1 MVTGGRII
9 VLGIGNPLCRD
20 DGIGIR
26 IVAEMREGGKYP
38 GIEIIDGGAAPDLF
52 SLLDEDV
59 SKLIIV
65 DALRGGGQPGEIYR
79 LKLGAENIADEAPAS
94 LHGMGIL
101 DSLKLM
107 RQLGRRLP
115 EVIIIG
121 IEPEDVSHG
130 LRLSPAIEA
139 LVPGLI
145 KAVEEELYRYH

>member
-1 MVTGGRII
+1 METRGRIT

-26 IVAEMREGGKYP
+26 IVGEMRESGKYSE
-38 GIEIIDGGAAPDLF
+38 IDIIDGGAAPDLF
-52 SLLDEDV
+52 SLLDTNI

-65 DALRGGGQPGEIYR
+65 DALRGGGRPGEIYR
-79 LKLGAENIADEAPAS
+79 LKVGGENIADETPSS

-107 RQLGRRLP
+107 KQLGRCLP
-115 EVIIIG
+115 AMIIIG
-121 IEPEDVSHG
+121 IEPSDVSHG

-139 LVPGLI
+139 LVPDLI
-145 KAVEEELYRYH
+145 KAVEEELC

>member
-1 MVTGGRII
+1 MEKGGRII

-20 DGIGIR
+20 DGTGIR
-26 IVAEMREGGKYP
+26 VVAEMRDSGKYP
-38 GIEIIDGGAAPDLF
+38 EIAIIDGGAAPDLF
-52 SLLDEDV
+52 SLMDDDV
-59 SKLIIV
+59 GKLIIV
-65 DALRGGGQPGEIYR
+65 DALRGGGRPGEIYR

-145 KAVEEELYRYH
+145 KAVEEELCRYH

>member
-1 MVTGGRII
+1 M

-20 DGIGIR
+20 DGAGIR
-26 IVAEMREGGKYP
+26 VVTEMRDSGKYP
-38 GIEIIDGGAAPDLF
+38 EIAIIDGGSAPDLF
-52 SLLDEDV
+52 SLLDGDAG
-59 SKLIIV
+59 KLIIV
-65 DALRGGGQPGEIYR
+65 DALRGGGRPGEIYR
-79 LKLGAENIADEAPAS
+79 LKLGVENIADEAPAS

-121 IEPEDVSHG
+121 IEPEDISHG
-130 LRLSPAIEA
+130 LCLSTVIEA

-145 KAVEEELYRYH
+145 KAVEEELC